1 LKRPANATPTETPS
15 ATSDTEP
22 GSYNVPAIG
31 SLIRNLRK
39 QQGLSLND
47 VASSSGLSPS
57 FLSAVERGQSDI
69 SVQRLARVA
78 AAFNH
83 DLGSLL
89 GYGARRSTPQPIE
102 ATNRIKIERGEGV
115 DYEVIRIPGTGM
127 EFFVSTLA
135 PGTSFTDPITHP
147 GFDIAYIVEG
157 EIVLEFNSADYHF
170 REGDCVIWPGSYLHL
185 VRNDSKKPARLVA
198 ITTETVY

>member
-1 LKRPANATPTETPS
+1 MKRSETAATETKPPAES
-15 ATSDTEP
+15 EAAGND
-22 GSYNVPAIG
+22 NVPAIG
-31 SLIRNLRK
+31 SLIRGLRK
-39 QQGLSLND
+39 QHGLSLND
-47 VASSSGLSPS
+47 LAATSGLSPS

-102 ATNRIKIERGEGV
+102 ATNRLKIARGEGV

-127 EFFVSTLA
+127 EFFVSTLP
-135 PGTSFTDPITHP
+135 PGTSFTEPITHP

-157 EIVLEFNSADYHF
+157 EIILEFNGADYTF
-170 REGDCVIWPGSYLHL
+170 RDGDCVIWPGSYLHL
-185 VRNDSKKPARLVA
+185 VRNDSKRTARLVA